1 MYSFVYLNTHE
12 EIYERN
18 VGTCSLPC
26 GDGVK
31 AVHQL
36 RCRTSSLKNQTIC
49 SDIGFSLRGCTT
61 GTRKECPGMHF
72 ISFGHIATLN
82 VKHRLANPIEHEL

>member
-1 MYSFVYLNTHE
+1 MCILLFISTHVE

-18 VGTCSLPC
+18 VSKCSLPC

-36 RCRTSSLKNQTIC
+36 RCRTSSLNNRTIC
-49 SDIGFSLRGCTT
+49 SDIGFSLRKCIT
-61 GTRKECPGMHF
+61 GTRKECSGKDF
-72 ISFGHIATLN
+72 ISFVHIAT
-82 VKHRLANPIEHEL
+82 